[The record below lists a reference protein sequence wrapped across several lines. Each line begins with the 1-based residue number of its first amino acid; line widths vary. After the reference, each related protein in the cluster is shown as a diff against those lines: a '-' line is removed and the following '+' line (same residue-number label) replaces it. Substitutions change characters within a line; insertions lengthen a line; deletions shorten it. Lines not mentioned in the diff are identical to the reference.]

1 MSQKIKPQKGFIPII
16 LVIVIAVAVILAT
29 AGIVKYKDEIT
40 ASVSDVFK
48 SKIETSNVKFI
59 EENEAIEES
68 ELTEKS
74 IAGEEA
80 ETEKKQDNTQQLQ
93 EQLRIAEQ
101 KRLEAEKQLA
111 EEKAKEE
118 NRIRVEQQKL
128 QNQQVQLLPPN
139 SILCNGKY
147 WTACPSGQKFH
158 CPATGYAQCLIENT
172 QTFEGSSKIGY
183 CAEIAAKRYKEDKA
197 LAEAD
202 EKKCKE
208 EGQDPMICFI
218 RGTMP
223 DIASYYSSC
232 LGVSRIPDNEPKYD
246 SDKLKR
252 QLDELEEKVKKQDC
266 ILSGGSYYRGSCIPH
281 F

>member
-111 EEKAKEE
+111 EEKAKQEAEKVRAEAERLKQEE
-118 NRIRVEQQKL
+118 LSKPQEEARKKAEQDSLLKIEKCKSEYNVRKSVMSTEIEKQLNVVSSLTQDIEKKSFEECTSKGIEQLGIDFSTVSGQVFASYVSLVKQACQRSLDESRKKRLLKFDDLKKSEYSKLEQQL
-128 QNQQVQLLPPN
+128 QQEYQ
-139 SILCNGKY
+139 
-147 WTACPSGQKFH
+147 
-158 CPATGYAQCLIENT
+158 QCLN
-172 QTFEGSSKIGY
+172 K
-183 CAEIAAKRYKEDKA
+183 
-197 LAEAD
+197 
-202 EKKCKE
+202 
-208 EGQDPMICFI
+208 
-218 RGTMP
+218 
-223 DIASYYSSC
+223 
-232 LGVSRIPDNEPKYD
+232 
-246 SDKLKR
+246 
-252 QLDELEEKVKKQDC
+252 
-266 ILSGGSYYRGSCIPH
+266 
-281 F
+281 